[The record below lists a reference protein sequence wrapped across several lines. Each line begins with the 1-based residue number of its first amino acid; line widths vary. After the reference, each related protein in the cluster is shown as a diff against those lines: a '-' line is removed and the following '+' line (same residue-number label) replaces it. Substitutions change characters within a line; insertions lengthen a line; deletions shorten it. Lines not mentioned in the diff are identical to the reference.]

1 MDGMENTRPY
11 QRPPFEDALAAWKGL
26 LTQRGFSTDLLW
38 ILEENLC
45 FEKDPGTPA
54 RVKLGFQ
61 TRFTPTRPTP
71 PRSPTIISPKMDARL
86 VFYRLG
92 ANAGR
97 SVCLLLC
104 DAWFEPKGEADGYV
118 RRDDWLVSFFPGANE
133 EIEEITD
140 EKRWQERVVRGRP
153 LSAVDFCMTLAA
165 LRELKAH
172 GRVLTPDERF
182 RPEDPALD
190 APRRAPLHSLNCV
203 NSWDCHWLI
212 IG

>member
-1 MDGMENTRPY
+1 MAVMETTRRY
-11 QRPPFEDALAAWKGL
+11 QRPPFEDALTTWQAL
-26 LTQRGFSTDLLW
+26 LTKRGLSTDLVW

-45 FEKDPGTPA
+45 FEKAPGTPA

-61 TRFTPTRPTP
+61 TQFTAYP
-71 PRSPTIISPKMDARL
+71 PDAAKFTYHHFAELDARL

-97 SVCLLLC
+97 SICILLC
-104 DAWFEPKGEADGYV
+104 DAWFEPKNESDGYV
-118 RRDDWLVSFFPGANE
+118 RRDDWLVSFYPGARE
-133 EIEEITD
+133 EIEEVND
-140 EKRWQERVVRGRP
+140 AKRWHERVVRGRP

-182 RPEDPALD
+182 GLKI
-190 APRRAPLHSLNCV
+190 LHSLRRT
-203 NSWDCHWLI
+203 
-212 IG
+212 

>member
-1 MDGMENTRPY
+1 MENTRPF
-11 QRPPFEDALAAWKGL
+11 QRPPFEDALRAWKGL
-26 LTQRGFSTDLLW
+26 LTQRGLSTELLW

-45 FEKDPGTPA
+45 FERDPGTPA

-61 TRFTPTRPTP
+61 TRF
-71 PRSPTIISPKMDARL
+71 ISHAADTAKVTYHHFAEMNSRL

-97 SVCLLLC
+97 SVCQLLC
-104 DAWFEPKGEADGYV
+104 DAWFEPKNEADGYV
-118 RRDDWLVSFFPGANE
+118 RRDDWLISFFPGAKE
-133 EIEEITD
+133 DIEEITD
-140 EKRWQERVVRGRP
+140 DRRWQERVVRGRA

-182 RPEDPALD
+182 GLKILRSM
-190 APRRAPLHSLNCV
+190 RRAKPPA
-203 NSWDCHWLI
+203 
-212 IG
+212 

>member
-1 MDGMENTRPY
+1 MDGMENTRPF
-11 QRPPFEDALAAWKGL
+11 QRPPFEDALRAWKGL
-26 LTQRGFSTDLLW
+26 LTQRGLSTELLW

-45 FEKDPGTPA
+45 FERDPGTPA

-61 TRFTPTRPTP
+61 TRFTAYQPDTAKVTYHHFAEL
-71 PRSPTIISPKMDARL
+71 DARL

-97 SVCLLLC
+97 SICLLLC
-104 DAWFEPKGEADGYV
+104 DAWFEPKDETHGYV
-118 RRDDWLVSFFPGANE
+118 RRDDWLASFFPGADE
-133 EIEEITD
+133 EIEEVTD
-140 EKRWQERVVRGRP
+140 AKRWQERVVRGRP

-182 RPEDPALD
+182 GLKILRSM
-190 APRRAPLHSLNCV
+190 RRT
-203 NSWDCHWLI
+203 
-212 IG
+212 

>member
-1 MDGMENTRPY
+1 MQFMEHTSHY
-11 QRPPFEDALAAWKGL
+11 QRPPFEDVLAAWKSL
-26 LTQRGFSTDLLW
+26 LTRRGFSTDLLW
-38 ILEENLC
+38 VLEENLC

-54 RVKLGFQ
+54 GVKLGFQ
-61 TRFTPTRPTP
+61 TRFTPHPADAAKVTYHHFAEL
-71 PRSPTIISPKMDARL
+71 DARL

-104 DAWFEPKGEADGYV
+104 DAWFEPKNEADGYV
-118 RRDDWLVSFFPGANE
+118 RRDDWLVSFFPGASE

-140 EKRWQERVVRGRP
+140 AKRWQERVVRGRA

-182 RPEDPALD
+182 GLKILNSMH
-190 APRRAPLHSLNCV
+190 RAERA
-203 NSWDCHWLI
+203 
-212 IG
+212 G

>member
-1 MDGMENTRPY
+1 MQVMESTSRY
-11 QRPPFEDALAAWKGL
+11 QRPPFEDALAAWKSL
-26 LTQRGFSTDLLW
+26 LTRRGLSTDLLW

-54 RVKLGFQ
+54 GVKLGFQ
-61 TRFTPTRPTP
+61 TQFTPHP
-71 PRSPTIISPKMDARL
+71 PDAAKVIYHHFAELDARL

-97 SVCLLLC
+97 SICLLLC
-104 DAWFEPKGEADGYV
+104 DAWFEPKNEADGYV
-118 RRDDWLVSFFPGANE
+118 RRDDWLVSFFPGAND
-133 EIEEITD
+133 EIGEVND
-140 EKRWQERVVRGRP
+140 AKRWQERVVRGRP

-182 RPEDPALD
+182 GLKILRSMH
-190 APRRAPLHSLNCV
+190 RA
-203 NSWDCHWLI
+203 
-212 IG
+212 

>member
-1 MDGMENTRPY
+1 MEAMETTRRY
-11 QRPPFEDALAAWKGL
+11 QRPPFEDALIAWKAL
-26 LTQRGFSTDLLW
+26 LTERGLSTDIVW

-61 TRFTPTRPTP
+61 TRFTAYP
-71 PRSPTIISPKMDARL
+71 PDAAKLTYHHFAELDARL

-97 SVCLLLC
+97 SICLLLC
-104 DAWFEPKGEADGYV
+104 DAWFEPKNETHGYV

-133 EIEEITD
+133 EIEEVTD
-140 EKRWQERVVRGRP
+140 AKRWQERVVRGRP

-182 RPEDPALD
+182 GLKILRSM
-190 APRRAPLHSLNCV
+190 R
-203 NSWDCHWLI
+203 
-212 IG
+212 GT